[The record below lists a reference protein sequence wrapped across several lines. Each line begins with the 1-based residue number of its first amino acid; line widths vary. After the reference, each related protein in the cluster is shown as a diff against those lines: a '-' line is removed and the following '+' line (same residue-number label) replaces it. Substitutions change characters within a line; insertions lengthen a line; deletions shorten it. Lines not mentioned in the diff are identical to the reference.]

1 VKALLRLGWRDLSR
15 NRRFTLLFVVNLAL
29 GLSGFLLISS
39 FGASLSQHLAVHLRE
54 ILTADLVLQASRPL
68 SERELAVCQ
77 TVAGPGSRF
86 SRQVAFY
93 SMVQGDGVSRL
104 VQIVAIDRAYPLY
117 GGFRT
122 AEAPVAAQTLDD
134 LQARPSLLMSRE
146 TARSLGLR
154 PGGALQVGQARYGL
168 AALFDH
174 DPGGDFAS
182 FTLAPKIYL
191 GLPQL
196 QDSGLIGFGS
206 RIAYKHFIRL
216 ADGVDAA
223 EVAARLT
230 TALSALSALSELSA
244 EQPAIRVSA
253 AVDVNRRLGRVIGYF
268 SSFLGL
274 TAMVAL
280 GLSGLAAAYLFRDH
294 LRGRERDIAVLL
306 SLGASRGQCLL
317 LSLGELAL
325 LGLVSAGAALA
336 LAWLLLPLFGR
347 LFAGVVP
354 ADLHLLVDPTAALIT
369 LLVGV
374 FGSLLFCLPA
384 QLRLLAVRPLWL
396 LHDLGANDPL
406 PRSTRLKQLAAALPS
421 VGLLVALT
429 LQVSHSPRQGL
440 GFTAALLALIVV
452 FSAIAHVLLAGCRR
466 WSQATNLT
474 WRIVW
479 RNLYRNRIASA
490 AAFVALAMTLLL
502 ANLIPQ
508 VEQGL
513 ATEIGQPE
521 GLERPD
527 LFLIDVQEE
536 QRQPL
541 RLFFE
546 HEAAR
551 LSPLSPMVQGRIV
564 SVNGRPFAQWR
575 QLHQGEDDRGLR
587 RTEFNFSSR
596 DQLDPSETV
605 VEGPP
610 LPTGPWAA
618 DGNQPFALS
627 MEREFSERLQMKI
640 GDRMVV
646 DVQGIELEGR
656 VVNLRKVRWNSF
668 QPNFFMLVQK
678 GVLDEAPKTYLA
690 SVSGVGEE
698 AKQGLVNRLTAAFAN
713 VSVIDVRGTV
723 AQLTAIAD
731 QLGQSLRFMAG
742 FAMAIGLVIVAS
754 IARQEVLRRER
765 EINLFRV
772 LGAGVGR
779 IRVLIMVE
787 FALLGGMAA
796 LTAALVSFLCSLA
809 ISWLIFDRLWRFHWQ
824 SSVLLLLAAALI
836 CGLIALLAADSVIRR
851 KPAALLN

>member
-1 VKALLRLGWRDLSR
+1 MKALLRLGWRDLSR

-39 FGASLSQHLAVHLRE
+39 FGASLSQHLASHLRE

-93 SMVQGDGVSRL
+93 SMVQGNGVSRL
-104 VQIVAIDRAYPLY
+104 TQIVAIDRAYPLY

-122 AEAPVAAQTLDD
+122 GEAPVAAQALDD

-146 TARSLGLR
+146 TARSLGLHK
-154 PGGALQVGQARYGL
+154 GGALQVGQASYGL

-182 FTLAPKIYL
+182 FTLAPKIYM

-206 RIAYKHFIRL
+206 RIAYKHFVRL

-230 TALSALSALSELSA
+230 SALAELSA
-244 EQPAIRVSA
+244 QQPAIRVSA

-294 LRGRERDIAVLL
+294 LRGREREIAVLL

-325 LGLVSAGAALA
+325 LGLVSACAALA
-336 LAWLLLPLFGR
+336 MAWLLLPLFGR

-354 ADLHLLVDPTAALIT
+354 ADVHLLVDPTAALIT

-396 LHDLGANDPL
+396 LHDLPANDPS

-440 GFTAALLALIVV
+440 GFTAALLSLIVV

-479 RNLYRNRIASA
+479 RNLYRNRIAAA

-513 ATEIGQPE
+513 ATEIRQPE

-564 SVNGRPFAQWR
+564 SVNGQPFAQWR

-610 LPTGPWAA
+610 MPTASWSA

-656 VVNLRKVRWNSF
+656 VINLRKVRWNSF

-690 SVSGVGEE
+690 SVSRVGED

-731 QLGQSLRFMAG
+731 QLSQSLRFMAG

-765 EINLFRV
+765 EINLLRV

-787 FALLGGMAA
+787 FALLGSMAA

-824 SSVLLLLAAALI
+824 SSVLLLLAATLI